1 MRPSHRGGRRYPVSW
16 TVRSERPAGADQVL
30 GTALFL
36 RTAASPVR
44 GRCWASGAVPDGKI

>member
-16 TVRSERPAGADQVL
+16 TVRSERPAGADQVP

-44 GRCWASGAVPDGKI
+44 GRCWASGAVPDGNI

>member
-16 TVRSERPAGADQVL
+16 TVRSERPAGADQVP

-36 RTAASPVR
+36 AVCGCRTRES
-44 GRCWASGAVPDGKI
+44 SGSSR